1 MEDLVDLIATNAS
14 PSEVSDSIKNILFT
28 KASERVDAYR
38 PQVASALFGEEEQSN
53 EGEDEG
59 EE

>member
-38 PQVASALFGEEEQSN
+38 PQVASILFGEEEQSN
-53 EGEDEG
+53 EGEE
-59 EE
+59 

>member
-53 EGEDEG
+53 EGEE
-59 EE
+59 